1 VIPEEAARDPDWNE
15 IVERVRMG
23 DEAAAT
29 RLVEGLYGHVLRI
42 VRNHLPRQADEQD
55 LAQEVF
61 MKAFAAI
68 DGFRGAQ
75 PFPHWL
81 ARIAVNTC
89 RDQLRR
95 QKARPEL
102 RFSDL
107 GEPDVAFL
115 ESVMADGT
123 DRADPPPEAG
133 GRELVE
139 KLLATLKPG
148 ERLLLQ
154 WLDLEKKTVREVCDL
169 TGWGISKVKV
179 GAMRARRKLNENLK
193 RLEAKWKP

>member
-1 VIPEEAARDPDWNE
+1 MIPEEEARDPDWNE
-15 IVERVRMG
+15 IVERVRQG

-42 VRNHLPRQADEQD
+42 VRNHLPRQSDEQD

-61 MKAFAAI
+61 MKAFASI
-68 DGFRGAQ
+68 DSFRGLQ

-89 RDQLRR
+89 HDQLRR

-115 ESVMADGT
+115 ESVMA
-123 DRADPPPEAG
+123 ADPSQAPPPPEAG
-133 GRELVE
+133 GRELVD

-193 RLEAKWKP
+193 RLETKWKP

>member
-1 VIPEEAARDPDWNE
+1 MRQ
-15 IVERVRMG
+15 G

-42 VRNHLPRQADEQD
+42 VRAHLPRHADEQD

-68 DGFRGAQ
+68 DSFRGHQ

-89 RDQLRR
+89 HDHLRR

-107 GEPDVAFL
+107 GEADVAFVD
-115 ESVMADGT
+115 SIMASHPAGPATAPRD
-123 DRADPPPEAG
+123 AD

-139 KLLATLKPG
+139 KLLGTLKPA
-148 ERLLLQ
+148 ERMLLQ
-154 WLDLEKKTVREVCDL
+154 WLDLEKKSVREVCDL
-169 TGWGISKVKV
+169 TGWGLSKVKV
-179 GAMRARRKLNENLK
+179 GAMRARRKLNANLK
-193 RLEAKWKP
+193 RLEATWNR